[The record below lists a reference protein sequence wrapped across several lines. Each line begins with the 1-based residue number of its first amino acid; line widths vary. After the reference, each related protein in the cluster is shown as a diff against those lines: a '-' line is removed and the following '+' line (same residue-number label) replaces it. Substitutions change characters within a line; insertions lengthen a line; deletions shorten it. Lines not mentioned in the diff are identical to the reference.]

1 MSQDLRAAP
10 SLTHVTELN
19 AADARLIERM
29 TLPGLPRSAG
39 WDPRFALEHLM
50 GPNVLW
56 LAESLSQVM
65 DLRPGMRVLDLGCG
79 KAISS
84 IFLASEFDLQVWATD
99 LWIGATDNLNR
110 IRDAGVEDR
119 VFPIHAEAH
128 ALPFAE
134 GIFDAVVSLD
144 AYQYFGTDDLY
155 LAYLA
160 RFVKP
165 GGQIGIVC
173 PGFVAELDAVP
184 EHLAPWWEPEF
195 WCFHGPAW
203 WRSHWERSGAVS
215 VEHAD
220 LVPNGWEH
228 WLRFSEVCAEFGYP
242 RDPAVPVDGER
253 DAEMLRTD
261 AGRTIG
267 FSRVVGQVS
276 RGGGG
281 ELVEVIQQL
290 PWTQDRDA
298 LERLEDKEVFVAGDD
313 NVGA

>member
-1 MSQDLRAAP
+1 MDADLD
-10 SLTHVTELN
+10 
-19 AADARLIERM
+19 DARLRERM
-29 TLPGLPRSAG
+29 TMPDLPRSAG
-39 WDPRFALEHLM
+39 WDPRLALEHLM

-84 IFLASEFDLQVWATD
+84 IFLAKELGLQVWATD
-99 LWIGATDNLNR
+99 LWIGATDNLAR
-110 IRDAGVEDR
+110 IREAGVEDR

-134 GIFDAVVSLD
+134 GFFDAVVSLD

-155 LAYLA
+155 LASLA
-160 RFVKP
+160 RFMRP

-173 PGFVAELDAVP
+173 PSLVEELDAVP
-184 EHLAPWWEPEF
+184 KHLAPWWEPEF
-195 WCFHGPAW
+195 WCFHSPAW
-203 WRSHWERSGAVS
+203 WRRHWERSGAVT

-242 RDPAVPVDGER
+242 SDPTVPVDGAR
-253 DAEMLRTD
+253 DADMLRTD

-267 FSRVVGQVS
+267 FSRVVGRVS
-276 RGGGG
+276 GG
-281 ELVEVIQQL
+281 
-290 PWTQDRDA
+290 
-298 LERLEDKEVFVAGDD
+298 
-313 NVGA
+313 

>member
-1 MSQDLRAAP
+1 MSDPLD
-10 SLTHVTELN
+10 
-19 AADARLIERM
+19 DARLVERM
-29 TLPGLPRSAG
+29 TLEAFPRSAG

-65 DLRPGMRVLDLGCG
+65 DLRPGKRLLDLGCG
-79 KAISS
+79 KAVSS
-84 IFLASEFDLQVWATD
+84 IFLAKEFRLQVWATD
-99 LWIGATDNLNR
+99 LWIGATDNLAR
-110 IRDAGVEDR
+110 IREAGVEDR

-134 GIFDAVVSLD
+134 GFFDAIVSLD

-155 LAYLA
+155 LAHLT
-160 RFVKP
+160 RFVRP

-173 PGFVAELDAVP
+173 PGLVEEIDAVP
-184 EHLAPWWEPEF
+184 DHLVPYWEPDF
-195 WCFHGPAW
+195 WCFHSPAW
-203 WRSHWERSGAVS
+203 WRRHWERSGAVV
-215 VEHAD
+215 VERAD

-253 DAEMLRTD
+253 DAEMLRVD

-267 FSRVVGQVS
+267 FSRVVGRVS
-276 RGGGG
+276 GG
-281 ELVEVIQQL
+281 
-290 PWTQDRDA
+290 
-298 LERLEDKEVFVAGDD
+298 
-313 NVGA
+313 